1 MILEAGQTTLAIE
14 ITGGTR
20 WKAKD
25 LAGLRAF
32 LEGTPT
38 CQAGLFAYNGTE
50 LVSLGKR
57 LWAVPLALLLS

>member
-1 MILEAGQTTLAIE
+1 MTRYHQS
-14 ITGGTR
+14 GTR
-20 WKAKD
+20 WKEKD

-32 LEGTPT
+32 LEGTPN

-57 LWAVPLALLLS
+57 LWAVPLSLLLS